1 MLAAAKAEIA
11 PATYMRLSCGSVS
24 SFSLIVLRSSN
35 SLATACSFDVLIAF
49 APFVLDCPL
58 IIIDLQLFVKRIL
71 KIFLTGSIFC
81 DSISAERRMINLD
94 ESIGSRINSLIV
106 SLGIKKVRF
115 AEQIKVDQSYVTQLI
130 KGRNYPSDRVID
142 NICRAFDVNE
152 QWLRTGDGPMFVPI
166 DKDKEFDRICMEIQL
181 SDDEFIKDIMRKYWG
196 LDENGKAII
205 RQMLAG
211 LTDKKK

>member
-1 MLAAAKAEIA
+1 M
-11 PATYMRLSCGSVS
+11 
-24 SFSLIVLRSSN
+24 
-35 SLATACSFDVLIAF
+35 
-49 APFVLDCPL
+49 
-58 IIIDLQLFVKRIL
+58 
-71 KIFLTGSIFC
+71 
-81 DSISAERRMINLD
+81 
-94 ESIGSRINSLIV
+94 

-152 QWLRTGDGPMFVPI
+152 KWLRTGEGPMFIPI
-166 DKDKEFDRICMEIQL
+166 DKDEEFDRICMEIQL

-196 LDENGKAII
+196 LDENGKEII

-211 LTDKKK
+211 LTDNKK

>member
-1 MLAAAKAEIA
+1 
-11 PATYMRLSCGSVS
+11 
-24 SFSLIVLRSSN
+24 
-35 SLATACSFDVLIAF
+35 
-49 APFVLDCPL
+49 
-58 IIIDLQLFVKRIL
+58 
-71 KIFLTGSIFC
+71 
-81 DSISAERRMINLD
+81 MINLD

>member
-1 MLAAAKAEIA
+1 MLVAAKAEIA

-24 SFSLIVLRSSN
+24 SFSLIAFRSSIA
-35 SLATACSFDVLIAF
+35 SETVCSFAVF
-49 APFVLDCPL
+49 MFSPPFLDCPL
-58 IIIDLQLFVKRIL
+58 IIIDLQLFVKCFS
-71 KIFLTGSIFC
+71 KFFLTGSIFC
-81 DSISAERRMINLD
+81 DSILAERGVINLD
-94 ESIGSRINSLIV
+94 ESIGSRINNLIM

-152 QWLRTGDGPMFVPI
+152 KWLRTGEGPMFIPI
-166 DKDKEFDRICMEIQL
+166 DKDEEFDRICMEIQL

-196 LDENGKAII
+196 LDENGKEII

-211 LTDKKK
+211 LTDNKK